1 MFEKS
6 PTWKRFSGPPTKI
19 IRVSLGHV
27 PDLGP
32 PEEES
37 RTPIRIAIAIAILL
51 HVGFFV
57 MQFPELSGPPEWV
70 SPERPVYAVKQ
81 IRFQPPPP
89 TQAVQ
94 VPRKKEKRRSIP
106 VPDLTPD
113 EPEPIRVEDIE
124 IPESNID
131 IADLTLGL
139 GIPDAP
145 PSSGGAP
152 GPMQVGG
159 EVAPPVRMFGPAP
172 PYTEDARQ
180 GRVQGVVILE
190 AIIDALGN
198 VDDVKVLKGLPMGLT
213 EQAVQTASEWKF
225 KPATRDGTPVAVFF
239 NLTIRFSLQ

>member
-6 PTWKRFSGPPTKI
+6 PTWQRFSGPPTKV

-27 PDLGP
+27 PILEP
-32 PEEES
+32 PEAES
-37 RTPIRIAIAIAILL
+37 RTPTRIAIAVAILL
-51 HVGFFV
+51 HIGFFL
-57 MQFPELSGPPEWV
+57 MRLPELSGPPEWV
-70 SPERPVYAVKQ
+70 GPERPVYAVKQ

-94 VPRKKEKRRSIP
+94 VPRKMEKRRIIP
-106 VPDLTPD
+106 VPDPTPD
-113 EPEPIRVEDIE
+113 DPEPIRVEEIE
-124 IPESNID
+124 LPESSID
-131 IADLTLGL
+131 IADLALGL

-159 EVAPPVRMFGPAP
+159 EVAPPVRLFGPAP
-172 PYTEDARQ
+172 PYTEEARQ

-198 VDDVKVLKGLPMGLT
+198 VNEVKVLKGLPMGLT
-213 EQAVQTASEWKF
+213 EQAIQTAAEWKF
-225 KPATRDGTPVAVFF
+225 EPATRDGRPVPVFF